1 MANFD
6 NNFINDA
13 SSFKNIVNTIVDVL
27 IAVELD
33 GTVSYIN
40 SRIYDLLGYR
50 PEEFI
55 GLNIFHFVHPEDFP
69 RFSQEIKR
77 SRKLK
82 INLSIEY
89 RLKHKKGQY
98 VPVHGR
104 GNFYQSKGTI
114 RVITVISDITER
126 KKYEEELNKFKFIV
140 ESAHDA
146 IFFKD
151 LESRYITANNKALE
165 AFGLTRKEVIGKNDL
180 ELMSDEKEAIKN
192 IEDDQTVF
200 KTGKLKEITKKMT
213 GKDGKALWFNA
224 IKVPHFDN
232 DGNLIGLVGIAR
244 NISEQKKAELK
255 LIASEK
261 KHRHLFEN
269 SPHSIILLNSKGIIL
284 DCNSR
289 LLEKFLGYKKDEILR
304 KHFKEVFK
312 MPQKAFSIAIE
323 SFKSLIMGAIT
334 KPIEIQSYTKD
345 DKLIWVHLQASLLD
359 LNGETIVQVIAQNI
373 SERKLAEEKLK
384 ESEKKNREAY
394 NRAELYKDLFAH
406 DMNNILQN
414 ILLGIQVSRVY
425 LDKKKELEDFR
436 KFLNI
441 MQTEV
446 IRGASLASNIRK
458 LSQLQEITFS
468 LEPTDVNDILKK
480 SINKINIPQFER
492 KIDITVDNP
501 YKKVFIKA
509 NELLDDVFENIL
521 NNVMRY
527 NKNPIVK
534 IHIKI
539 SKEQKKSKDYI
550 KMEFLDNGIGI
561 EESRKS
567 LIFLRAESKNK
578 SIRGMGLG
586 LSLVK
591 KIVNLYNGQI
601 TVEDRVKGDY
611 TKGSNFILLF
621 PGVVN

>member
-1 MANFD
+1 M
-6 NNFINDA
+6 
-13 SSFKNIVNTIVDVL
+13 VDVL